1 MVKLKNFGE
10 RIEDYYCT
18 KTNIVPIIFDPFEIK
33 RFTKEVA
40 LFILSKYPQVE
51 NRTLIE
57 NDPDYLS
64 KAKESKLSFWK
75 MLKFYVRSRIANSK

>member
-10 RIEDYYCT
+10 RIVDYFET
-18 KTNIVPIIFDPFEIK
+18 KTNITPIILDSFEIK

-51 NRTLIE
+51 NRTTIE

-64 KAKESKLSFWK
+64 KAKKSKLSLWK
-75 MLKFYVRSRIANSK
+75 MLKLATE